1 MIKGKTK
8 IELFDAKTG
17 QRQYVHESSNMVT
30 NAISQLTNVMAAA
43 NQRLD
48 DCVFPISQNALGG
61 IMLFDGDVE
70 ENVNNVF
77 FPTNV
82 HLTGYAG
89 RVDGKGTLR
98 GTYNTIESKETENSF
113 TSVWDFDTSQANGNI
128 KSVCLTS
135 ALSGQSPLSYF
146 HRYVPDNM
154 YNGQV
159 NTYGRWY
166 FVRYDGE
173 YAIMYKLNN
182 NVATFIKT
190 RIPLLKHKINDG
202 LTHIPLKYETLLE
215 VSTNTDPV
223 SGNYAN
229 GYQYYYDNGDG
240 YIYVI
245 MNRANDSGDGIF
257 SYFTINYGDGSYN
270 TSAPRRV
277 VVPDAK
283 FGGYDYNGVV
293 NNGMYYV
300 PSKDM
305 KGVYRINLKNTNDVS
320 YTRVVREDKDG
331 GANDRIDEWRPIRIP
346 GGGVIFSTSY
356 YQITSSYENRGTI
369 LYEDGTVITEDYNT
383 PQNGGTNYSYN
394 CNCYP
399 YGIVALQGR
408 DDSYSQQYCYPCY
421 YSSYLGTINNL
432 PSMITKKSTQTMKI
446 TYTLTDAE

>member
-43 NQRLD
+43 NRKLD
-48 DCVFPISQNALGG
+48 DRVFPISQNALGG

-98 GTYNTIESKETENSF
+98 GTYNAVESKEAENSF

-135 ALSGQSPLSYF
+135 VLSGQSPLSYF
-146 HRYVPDNM
+146 QRRIDGSM

-159 NTYGRWY
+159 APSEYWF

-173 YAIMYKLNN
+173 YAIMYKIKNK
-182 NVATFIKT
+182 VATFVKT
-190 RIPLLKHKINDG
+190 RIPLLKHKINDSQM
-202 LTHIPLKYETLLE
+202 HMPLKYETLLE
-215 VSTNTDPV
+215 VSTNTDPI
-223 SGNYAN
+223 SANYAN
-229 GYQYYYDNGDG
+229 SPSNYYDNGDG

-245 MNRANDSGDGIF
+245 TNRNNNSGSGIF
-257 SYFTINYGDGSYN
+257 SYFTINYGDGSYAV
-270 TSAPRRV
+270 SSKQRV
-277 VVPDAK
+277 IVPDAK
-283 FGGYDYNGVV
+283 FSGYSGVV

-300 PSKDM
+300 PSYDM

-320 YTRVVREDKDG
+320 YTRVVRENEDG
-331 GANDRIDEWRPIRIP
+331 GTNDEISAWYPIRVL
-346 GGGVIFSTSY
+346 GGGVIFAIRY
-356 YQITSSYENRGTI
+356 CITISSIESRGTI
-369 LYEDGTVITEDYNT
+369 LYEDGTVITEDYAS
-383 PQNGGTNYSYN
+383 PQYGGTDYGSG

-399 YGIVALQGR
+399 YGIVALQHW
-408 DDSYSQQYCYPCY
+408 DDSSRRQYCYPSY

-432 PSMITKKSTQTMKI
+432 PSMITKNSTQTMKI
-446 TYTLTDAE
+446 TYTLTDA